1 MTENFEIGYARV
13 SREDQNLDLQ
23 IDAILKRGVDPKQ
36 IFKESVSGVAK
47 KRPQFALC
55 LKRLRRGDTL
65 VVWKLDRLGRSL
77 TALCELSKSFN
88 KRGIMLVSIT
98 EGIDTTTAMGKLFF
112 HFMAAIAEFERDLIS
127 ERTTA
132 GLVAAKKRGTWR
144 SRPVTFS
151 KEQYDAAIDAY
162 RDDNGLSI
170 KEIARQSGLK
180 MSTATKH
187 IEKIKAGVEWQWG
200 DNTVANQKK
209 KGKKK

>member
-1 MTENFEIGYARV
+1 MTVNFEIGYARV

-23 IDAILKRGVDPKQ
+23 IDAILKRGVDEKQ
-36 IFKESVSGVAK
+36 IFKEKVSGVSK

-77 TALCELSKSFN
+77 TALCELSKSFDN
-88 KRGIMLVSIT
+88 RGIMLVSIT

-112 HFMAAIAEFERDLIS
+112 HFMAAIAQFERDLIG
-127 ERTTA
+127 ERTKA
-132 GLVAAKKRGTWR
+132 GIEAARNRGTWR
-144 SRPVTFS
+144 SRPVTFT
-151 KEQYDAAIDAY
+151 KEQYDTALEVY

-187 IEKIKAGVEWQWG
+187 IEKIKAGVAWQWG
-200 DNTVANQKK
+200 DNTVANQKRK
-209 KGKKK
+209 KR

>member
-1 MTENFEIGYARV
+1 MTVNFEIGYARV

-36 IFKESVSGVAK
+36 IFKEKVSGVSK

-77 TALCELSKSFN
+77 TALCELSKSFDD
-88 KRGIMLVSIT
+88 RGIMLVSIT

-112 HFMAAIAEFERDLIS
+112 HFMAAIAQFERDLIG
-127 ERTTA
+127 ERTKA
-132 GLVAAKKRGTWR
+132 GIEAARTRGTWR
-144 SRPVTFS
+144 SRPVTFE
-151 KEQYDAAIDAY
+151 KEDYDAAIEAY

-180 MSTATKH
+180 MSTVNKH
-187 IEKIKAGVEWQWG
+187 IKKIKAGVPWQWG
-200 DNTVANQKK
+200 DNTVANQKRNRK
-209 KGKKK
+209 